1 MRSDVGVT
9 CPLSQAQWSWWLA
22 QQLHPDVPATVAM
35 YLDLAGDAD
44 LDLLARCTRQ
54 AAAEFESPQVRLIL
68 VDGIPHQFVDSAAP
82 MAFDIVDLTTAPDAV
97 AVALDHMERDH
108 SAPLDPLAPD
118 LTVASIFTISP
129 TRHLLYLRSHHIVLD
144 GMGAAALLTRTGDL
158 YRTALLTRTGDLYRT
173 ALRETSAVVE
183 SPSRAAG
190 SDRRPLSVAQLL
202 DEDRAYRA
210 SSRAEADRAYWRQ
223 QLTQVGEPVSL
234 ARRAA
239 APAPRP
245 HQVSTTL
252 DAATVRQ
259 LADAKARHGATF
271 PELVIAA
278 FGCYLARMTGSAE
291 VTLTIPVTA
300 RPTAVLR
307 RSAGSMS
314 NVVPLR
320 LSGLDDII
328 VGAVIA
334 QVRAAVIGALRH
346 QRHRHE
352 DIRGDHPTLR
362 EGFGPVVNTLA
373 FTEPLHMGPLSGQ
386 VRLLALGPVT
396 DLHVNGYQIGPDE
409 VSIDFQANPAR
420 YSHDAVLTHHGT
432 FLTYF
437 THFLTAHPHDPIT
450 MHAAAADSMRPS
462 NQLSPSSIRPDAPTR
477 TLYELLR
484 SALSTPDCL
493 PLSPPNPLIGS
504 KPSTPQ
510 PDCPPLTTQ
519 VTPPPSV
526 DTLLPAPQAVAS
538 PPTQPTRQDTAGDNA
553 TRGATYSSVALQD
566 RDRTLTYSELDEI
579 SSRWARALLA
589 RGAGPGIFVVVA
601 IPRSL
606 ESVVALWAVAK
617 TGACFVPVDPD
628 EPANRLST
636 IIARCGAPLGV
647 TVSWVSVGC
656 DAITW
661 LAIDDPAEANRYP
674 GTPVDDHDRPRPLL
688 PGDPAYVIH
697 TSGTTGTPKGVV
709 VAHHALGDLTGHLLK
724 QYGLQ
729 RDSVL
734 LHSHS
739 ATYDAHLLELLA
751 GFAAGARVVV
761 APPTVVAGPEMA
773 ELIRTTGCT
782 VFQTAPAVLATLSP
796 QQLPTVEVVAIGGE
810 ACPAALMAEW
820 APQVRL
826 FNGYGPTETTIMV
839 TETDA
844 MRPDDAVTVGHPLP
858 GVSAWVL
865 DTRLR
870 QAPVT
875 ARGELYV
882 GGACVA
888 DGYLNDPAATASRF
902 VADPF
907 GDGSRL
913 YRTGDLVGA
922 RPDGEFE
929 FFGRLDAQLE
939 VHGRRIEP
947 AEIEA
952 ALLTEPEIAY
962 AVVTAADAGTAG
974 ARLIGYVA
982 PVPGRHIDTAAV
994 LARLRAALPQA
1005 LVPATLIELDRL
1017 PLGGNGKVVRSALPA
1032 PTITANPTR
1041 PPATELQRLIADRIT
1056 ATLGTP
1062 VGLDDD
1068 FFELG
1073 GNSLLGVLVSSDIAA
1088 ATGVPVTVRWL
1099 YTTPTVAALAE
1110 RIAGFDGHS
1119 GDDDALGTVL
1129 VLRRKGSRPP
1139 LFCVHSAVPLAWCY
1153 AGLTGYLPD
1162 RPVYGLQATEL
1173 TGTPTIDDLVEHYLA
1188 AVLELQP
1195 RGPYHLLGWS
1205 LGGQI
1210 AHALAV
1216 RLRDTGARVGV
1227 LTMLDSVVF
1236 TPEEPP
1242 TPRMRDLLTHLLGD
1256 EPEDAD
1262 AAPDV
1267 TAAEA
1272 AATLASTKTSFGTGL
1287 SASQLERL
1295 HRGYI
1300 AGVRLSH
1307 TYRPARFDGD
1317 LLYFSATRGI
1327 TAMFDG
1333 DMWQPFVTG
1342 EVIEHPVEATHA
1354 QLTNTSVFAYIGPL
1368 LARHLDRV
1376 EEPSEP
1382 ALATTAAEEPW

>member
-1 MRSDVGVT
+1 MFTVRSDVGVT

-35 YLDLAGDAD
+35 YLDLAGEAD

-68 VDGIPHQFVDSAAP
+68 VDGIPNQFVDSAAP
-82 MAFDIVDLTTAPDAV
+82 MAFDIVDLTAAPDAV

-118 LTVASIFTISP
+118 LTVASIFTITP

-158 YRTALLTRTGDLYRT
+158 YRTAL
-173 ALRETSAVVE
+173 RETSAVVG
-183 SPSRAAG
+183 STSRAAR

-210 SSRAEADRAYWRQ
+210 SSRAEADRAYWWQ

-252 DAATVRQ
+252 DAGTVRQ

-271 PELVIAA
+271 PELIIAA
-278 FGCYLARMTGSAE
+278 FGSYLARMTGSAE

-320 LSGLDDII
+320 LSGLDDITA
-328 VGAVIA
+328 GAVIA

-352 DIRGDHPTLR
+352 DIRGDHPALR

-373 FTEPLHMGPLSGQ
+373 FTEPLHLGPLSGQ

-420 YSHDAVLTHHGT
+420 YSHDAVLTHHRT

-450 MHAAAADSMRPS
+450 MHAAAANSLQSRNP
-462 NQLSPSSIRPDAPTR
+462 LSPDPIRPKAPTR
-477 TLYELLR
+477 TLSELLR
-484 SALSTPDCL
+484 SALSTPDCV

-519 VTPPPSV
+519 VTPPSV

-538 PPTQPTRQDTAGDNA
+538 PPTQPTRQDTAGADA
-553 TRGATYSSVALQD
+553 TCEATYSSVALQD

-589 RGAGPGIFVVVA
+589 RGAGPGTFVVVV

-617 TGACFVPVDPD
+617 TGACVVPVDPD

-647 TVSWVSVGC
+647 TVSRLSVGC

-709 VAHHALGDLTGHLLK
+709 VAHHALGKLTDYLLK
-724 QYGLQ
+724 QYELN

-761 APPTVVAGPEMA
+761 APPTVVAGQEMA

-820 APQVRL
+820 APRVRL

-844 MRPDDAVTVGHPLP
+844 MHPDGAVTVGHPLP

-888 DGYLNDPAATASRF
+888 DGYLNDPATTASRF

-907 GDGSRL
+907 GDGTRL
-913 YRTGDLVGA
+913 YRTGDLVCA

-962 AVVTAADAGTAG
+962 AVVTAADAGTPG
-974 ARLIGYVA
+974 ARLIGYVV
-982 PVPGRHIDTAAV
+982 PVPRRHVDTAAV
-994 LARLRAALPQA
+994 LARLRATLPQA
-1005 LVPATLIELDRL
+1005 LVPTTLIELDRL

-1032 PTITANPTR
+1032 PTITANPAR

-1129 VLRRKGSRPP
+1129 VLRHKGSRPP

-1153 AGLTGYLPD
+1153 AGLTGYLPG

-1195 RGPYHLLGWS
+1195 HGPYHLLGWS

-1227 LTMLDSVVF
+1227 LTMLDSVVY

-1272 AATLASTKTSFGTGL
+1272 AAILASTKTSFGTGL

-1354 QLTNTSVFAYIGPL
+1354 QLTNTSVFAHIGPL

-1382 ALATTAAEEPW
+1382 VLATTAAEEPW

>member
-1 MRSDVGVT
+1 MFTVRSDVGVT

-35 YLDLAGDAD
+35 YLDLAGEAD

-54 AAAEFESPQVRLIL
+54 AAAEFESPQVRLTL
-68 VDGIPHQFVDSAAP
+68 VGGIPHQFVDSATP
-82 MAFDIVDLTTAPDAV
+82 LAFDIVDLSTAPDAV

-108 SAPLDPLAPD
+108 STPLDPLAPD
-118 LTVASIFTISP
+118 LTVASIFTITP

-158 YRTALLTRTGDLYRT
+158 YRTAL
-173 ALRETSAVVE
+173 RETSAVVE
-183 SPSRAAG
+183 SPSRAAR
-190 SDRRPLSVAQLL
+190 SDRRPLSVSQLL
-202 DEDRAYRA
+202 DDDRAYRA
-210 SSRAEADRAYWRQ
+210 SARAEADRAYWRQ
-223 QLTQVGEPVSL
+223 QLARVGEPVSL

-252 DAATVRQ
+252 DAGTVRQ
-259 LADAKARHGATF
+259 LVNAKARHGATF

-278 FGCYLARMTGSAE
+278 FGCYLARMTGGAE

-300 RPTAVLR
+300 RPTAALR

-320 LSGLDDII
+320 LSGLDDIT

-373 FTEPLHMGPLSGQ
+373 FTEPLHLGPLSGQ

-420 YSHDAVLTHHGT
+420 YSHDAVLTHHRT

-450 MHAAAADSMRPS
+450 MHAPTADSRRSP
-462 NQLSPSSIRPDAPTR
+462 NQLSPSSIRPNAPTR
-477 TLYELLR
+477 TLSELLC

-493 PLSPPNPLIGS
+493 PP
-504 KPSTPQ
+504 
-510 PDCPPLTTQ
+510 Q
-519 VTPPPSV
+519 VTPP
-526 DTLLPAPQAVAS
+526 PQAVAS

-553 TRGATYSSVALQD
+553 ACEATYSSVALQD

-589 RGAGPGIFVVVA
+589 RGAGPGTFVVVA

-606 ESVVALWAVAK
+606 ESVVALWTVAK
-617 TGACFVPVDPD
+617 TGACFVPIDPD

-709 VAHHALGDLTGHLLK
+709 VAHHALGDLTDYLLK
-724 QYGLQ
+724 RYALK

-761 APPTVVAGPEMA
+761 APPTVVAGQEMA
-773 ELIRTTGCT
+773 ELIRATGCT

-796 QQLPTVEVVAIGGE
+796 EQLPTVEVVAIGGE
-810 ACPAALMAEW
+810 ACPAALMVEW
-820 APQVRL
+820 ATRVRL

-922 RPDGEFE
+922 RPDGKFE

-939 VHGRRIEP
+939 IHGRRIEP

-962 AVVTAADAGTAG
+962 AVVTAADASTPG
-974 ARLIGYVA
+974 ARLIGYVV
-982 PVPGRHIDTAAV
+982 PVPGRHVDTAAV

-1041 PPATELQRLIADRIT
+1041 PPATELQRLIADRIA
-1056 ATLGTP
+1056 ATLGSP

-1354 QLTNTSVFAYIGPL
+1354 QLTNTSVFAHIGPL

-1376 EEPSEP
+1376 EKPSEP

>member
-1 MRSDVGVT
+1 MSTHGGVFTVRSDVGVT

-35 YLDLAGDAD
+35 YLDLAGEAD
-44 LDLLARCTRQ
+44 LDLLTRCTRQ
-54 AAAEFESPQVRLIL
+54 AAAEFESPRVRLTL
-68 VDGIPHQFVDSAAP
+68 VDGVPHQFVDSATP
-82 MAFDIVDLTTAPDAV
+82 LTFDIVDLTTAPDAV

-118 LTVASIFTISP
+118 LTVASIFTITP

-144 GMGAAALLTRTGDL
+144 GMGAAALL
-158 YRTALLTRTGDLYRT
+158 ARTGDLYRT
-173 ALRETSAVVE
+173 ALRQTSAVDE
-183 SPSRAAG
+183 TRSRATK
-190 SDRRPLSVAQLL
+190 SDQRPLTVARLL

-210 SSRAEADRAYWRQ
+210 SSRAEADRAFWRQ
-223 QLTQVGEPVSL
+223 QLAQVGEPVSL
-234 ARRAA
+234 ARRTA

-245 HQVSTTL
+245 HQVNATL
-252 DAATVRQ
+252 DAETVRQ

-271 PELVIAA
+271 PELIIAA
-278 FGCYLARMTGSAE
+278 FAGYLARMTGSAE

-320 LSGLDDII
+320 LSGLDDIT

-373 FTEPLHMGPLSGQ
+373 FTEPLHLGPLSGQ

-420 YSHDAVLTHHGT
+420 YSYDAVLTHHRT

-450 MHAAAADSMRPS
+450 MHAPTADSMRSP
-462 NQLSPSSIRPDAPTR
+462 NQSSPSSMRSNAPTR
-477 TLYELLR
+477 TLSELLC
-484 SALSTPDCL
+484 SALATPDRL
-493 PLSPPNPLIGS
+493 PP
-504 KPSTPQ
+504 
-510 PDCPPLTTQ
+510 Q
-519 VTPPPSV
+519 VTPPPRV
-526 DTLLPAPQAVAS
+526 GALLPAPQAVAS
-538 PPTQPTRQDTAGDNA
+538 PSTPPTRQARDTAGDTA
-553 TRGATYSSVALQD
+553 PAEATYSSVALQD

-589 RGAGPGIFVVVA
+589 RGAGPATFVLVA

-628 EPANRLST
+628 EPANRLAT

-661 LAIDDPAEANRYP
+661 LAIDDPVEANRYP
-674 GTPVDDHDRPRPLL
+674 GTPVGDHDRPRPLL

-709 VAHHALGDLTGHLLK
+709 VAHHALGDLTDYLLK
-724 QYGLQ
+724 QYGLKQ
-729 RDSVL
+729 DSVL

-761 APPTVVAGPEMA
+761 APPTVVAGQEMA
-773 ELIRTTGCT
+773 ELIRTSGCT
-782 VFQTAPAVLATLSP
+782 VLQTAPAVLATLAP

-844 MRPDDAVTVGHPLP
+844 MRPDDSVTVGHPLP

-888 DGYLNDPAATASRF
+888 DGYLNDPAATAARF

-907 GDGSRL
+907 GDGTRL

-962 AVVTAADAGTAG
+962 AVVTVADAGTPG
-974 ARLIGYVA
+974 ARLIGYVV
-982 PVPGRHIDTAAV
+982 PVPGRHVDTAAV
-994 LARLRAALPQA
+994 LARSRAALPQA
-1005 LVPATLIELDRL
+1005 LVPTTLIELDRL

-1032 PTITANPTR
+1032 ATLTANPTR
-1041 PPATELQRLIADRIT
+1041 PPATELQRLLADRIT
-1056 ATLGTP
+1056 ATLGTT

-1110 RIAGFDGHS
+1110 RIATFDGH

-1153 AGLTGYLPD
+1153 AGVTGYLPD

-1173 TGTPTIDDLVEHYLA
+1173 TGTPSIDDLVEHYLA
-1188 AVLELQP
+1188 VVLELQP

-1256 EPEDAD
+1256 EPDDAD

-1272 AATLASTKTSFGTGL
+1272 AAVLASTKTSFGTGL

-1354 QLTNTSVFAYIGPL
+1354 QLTNTSVFAHIGPL

-1376 EEPSEP
+1376 EGPSEP

>member
-1 MRSDVGVT
+1 MFTVRSDVGVT

-22 QQLHPDVPATVAM
+22 QQLHPEVPATVAM
-35 YLDLAGDAD
+35 YLDLTGAAD
-44 LDLLARCTRQ
+44 LDLLVRCTRQ
-54 AAAEFESPQVRLIL
+54 AAAEFESPHVRLTL
-68 VDGIPHQFVDSAAP
+68 VDGIPHQFVDSATP
-82 MAFDIVDLTTAPDAV
+82 LAFDIVDLSTAPDAV

-118 LTVASIFTISP
+118 LTVASIFIITP

-144 GMGAAALLTRTGDL
+144 GMGAAALL
-158 YRTALLTRTGDLYRT
+158 ARTGDLYRT
-173 ALRETSAVVE
+173 ALRETSALDE
-183 SPSRAAG
+183 SQHAAPQPSRAAK
-190 SDRRPLSVAQLL
+190 SDQRPLTVAQLL
-202 DEDRAYRA
+202 EEDRVYKA
-210 SSRAEADRAYWRQ
+210 SSRADADRSYWRQ
-223 QLTQVGEPVSL
+223 QLTRVGEPVSL
-234 ARRAA
+234 TRRAA

-245 HQVSTTL
+245 HQVNTTL
-252 DAATVRQ
+252 DAGTVRQ

-278 FGCYLARMTGSAE
+278 FAGYLARMTGSAE

-320 LSGLDDII
+320 LSGLDDIT

-373 FTEPLHMGPLSGQ
+373 FTEPLHLGPLSGQ

-450 MHAAAADSMRPS
+450 MHAPTAASMRSP
-462 NQLSPSSIRPDAPTR
+462 NRLSPNAVRPNTASR
-477 TLYELLR
+477 TLPELLR
-484 SALSTPDCL
+484 SALSTP
-493 PLSPPNPLIGS
+493 PRA
-504 KPSTPQ
+504 
-510 PDCPPLTTQ
+510 
-519 VTPPPSV
+519 
-526 DTLLPAPQAVAS
+526 DTLRPAPQADTS
-538 PPTQPTRQDTAGDNA
+538 PPTQSTRYAPPTAGNNA
-553 TRGATYSSVALQD
+553 TCESAYSAVALQD
-566 RDRTLTYSELDEI
+566 RDRTLSYSELDEI

-589 RGAGPGIFVVVA
+589 RGAGPGAFVVVA

-636 IIARCGAPLGV
+636 IIARCGARLGV

-656 DAITW
+656 DALTW

-674 GTPVDDHDRPRPLL
+674 GTPVGDHDRPRPLL
-688 PGDPAYVIH
+688 SGDPAYVIH

-709 VAHHALGDLTGHLLK
+709 VAHHALGDLTDYLLK
-724 QYGLQ
+724 QYGLN
-729 RDSVL
+729 RDSIL

-761 APPTVVAGPEMA
+761 APPTVVAGQEMA
-773 ELIRTTGCT
+773 ELIRATGCT
-782 VFQTAPAVLATLSP
+782 IFQTAPAVLATLSP
-796 QQLPTVEVVAIGGE
+796 EQLPTVEVVAIGGE

-820 APQVRL
+820 ATRVRL

-844 MRPDDAVTVGHPLP
+844 MRPDGAVTVGHPLP

-888 DGYLNDPAATASRF
+888 DGYLNDPTATASRF

-913 YRTGDLVGA
+913 YRTGDLVSV

-952 ALLTEPEIAY
+952 TLLTEPEIAY
-962 AVVTAADAGTAG
+962 AVVTVADAGTPG
-974 ARLIGYVA
+974 ARLIGYVV
-982 PVPGRHIDTAAV
+982 PVPGRHVDTAAV

-1005 LVPATLIELDRL
+1005 LVPTSLIELERL

-1032 PTITANPTR
+1032 PTITTNPTR
-1041 PPATELQRLIADRIT
+1041 PPATELQRLIADRIA

-1099 YTTPTVAALAE
+1099 YTSPTVQALAE
-1110 RIAGFDGHS
+1110 RITTFDGHS

-1129 VLRRKGSRPP
+1129 VLRRRGSRPP

-1153 AGLTGYLPD
+1153 AGLAGYLPD

-1173 TGTPTIDDLVEHYLA
+1173 TGAPTIDDLVEHYLA
-1188 AVLELQP
+1188 AILELRP
-1195 RGPYHLLGWS
+1195 DGPYHLLGWS

-1227 LTMLDSVVF
+1227 LTMLDSVVY

-1256 EPEDAD
+1256 EPDDAD
-1262 AAPDV
+1262 AAPEV
-1267 TAAEA
+1267 TATEA
-1272 AATLASTKTSFGTGL
+1272 AAILASTKTSFGTGL

-1295 HRGYI
+1295 HRGYL

-1317 LLYFSATRGI
+1317 LLYFSATRGV
-1327 TAMFDG
+1327 TAMFDA

-1342 EVIEHPVEATHA
+1342 EVVEHPVEATHA
-1354 QLTNTSVFAYIGPL
+1354 QLTNTSVLAHIGPL

-1382 ALATTAAEEPW
+1382 ALATTAADEPW

>member
-1 MRSDVGVT
+1 MRSDVGIT

-35 YLDLAGDAD
+35 YLDLAGEAD
-44 LDLLARCTRQ
+44 LDLLVRCTRR
-54 AAAEFESPQVRLIL
+54 AAAELESPQVRFTL
-68 VDGIPHQFVDSAAP
+68 VDGVPHQFVDPTAP
-82 MAFDIVDLTTAPDAV
+82 FPFDIVDLTTLPDPV

-108 SAPLDPLAPD
+108 SAPLDPLSPL
-118 LTVASIFTISP
+118 LTVASLFTIAP

-144 GMGAAALLTRTGDL
+144 GVGAAALLTRTGDL
-158 YRTALLTRTGDLYRT
+158 YRAASPERQVSASASSMPRATARHEPEPSDGAAKHTT
-173 ALRETSAVVE
+173 AQRG
-183 SPSRAAG
+183 RAAEASRG
-190 SDRRPLSVAQLL
+190 PLTVAQLL
-202 DEDRAYRA
+202 DEDRAYRS
-210 SSRAEADRAYWRQ
+210 SSRAASDREYWRQ
-223 QLTQVGEPVSL
+223 QLTGVGEPVSL
-234 ARRAA
+234 TRRVA
-239 APAPRP
+239 APATRP

-252 DAATVRQ
+252 DAGAVR
-259 LADAKARHGATF
+259 LLTEAKARHGATF

-320 LSGLDDII
+320 LSGLDDIT

-352 DIRGDHPTLR
+352 DIRADHPTLR

-373 FTEPLHMGPLSGQ
+373 FTEPLHLGPLSGQ

-396 DLHVNGYQIGPDE
+396 DLHVNGVQIGPDE

-420 YSHDAVLTHHGT
+420 YSHDAVLTHHHT

-450 MHAAAADSMRPS
+450 IDDPAADSAMR
-462 NQLSPSSIRPDAPTR
+462 SPNRVFPKAIRPNTPTR
-477 TLYELLR
+477 TLPELLR
-484 SALSTPDCL
+484 SALSTTDNPAAAPVRQRLGPGPATTDRSSSDRA
-493 PLSPPNPLIGS
+493 PRSPHA
-504 KPSTPQ
+504 
-510 PDCPPLTTQ
+510 PPE
-519 VTPPPSV
+519 
-526 DTLLPAPQAVAS
+526 
-538 PPTQPTRQDTAGDNA
+538 PTRRSRDTAGDRA
-553 TRGATYSSVALQD
+553 TREAAYSSVALQD
-566 RDRTLTYSELDEI
+566 RDRTLTYSELDEN

-589 RGAGPGIFVVVA
+589 RGVGPGTFVVVA

-636 IIARCGAPLGV
+636 VVARCGAPVGV

-661 LAIDDPAEANRYP
+661 LAIDDPAEANRYS
-674 GTPVDDHDRPRPLL
+674 GTPVGDHDRPRPLL

-709 VAHHALGDLTGHLLK
+709 VAHHALGYLTDYLLK
-724 QYGLQ
+724 QYGLD

-761 APPTVVAGPEMA
+761 APPTVVAGQEMA

-796 QQLPTVEVVAIGGE
+796 QQLPAVEVVAIGGE
-810 ACPAALMAEW
+810 VCPAALMAEW

-844 MRPDDAVTVGHPLP
+844 MRPGGAVTVGQPLP
-858 GVSAWVL
+858 GVSTWVL

-870 QAPVT
+870 QTPVT

-913 YRTGDLVGA
+913 YRTGDLVCA

-939 VHGRRIEP
+939 VNGRRIEP

-952 ALLTEPEIAY
+952 VLLSEPEIAY
-962 AVVTAADAGTAG
+962 AVVTAADAGTPG
-974 ARLIGYVA
+974 ARLIGYVV
-982 PVPGRHIDTAAV
+982 PVPGKHVDAAAV
-994 LARLRAALPQA
+994 LARSRAALPQA
-1005 LVPATLIELDRL
+1005 LVPSMLIEIDRL
-1017 PLGGNGKVVRSALPA
+1017 PLGGNGKVVRSDLPA

-1041 PPATELQRLIADRIT
+1041 PPTTELQRLIADRIT
-1056 ATLGTP
+1056 TTLGTP

-1099 YTTPTVAALAE
+1099 YTAPTVAALAE
-1110 RIAGFDGHS
+1110 RIATFDGHS
-1119 GDDDALGTVL
+1119 DDDALGTVL

-1188 AVLELQP
+1188 AVLERQP

-1262 AAPDV
+1262 AAPEV

-1272 AATLASTKTSFGTGL
+1272 AAILASTKTSFGTGL

-1333 DMWQPFVTG
+1333 DMWQPFLTG

-1354 QLTNTSVFAYIGPL
+1354 QLTNTSVFAHIGPL
-1368 LARHLDRV
+1368 LAHHLDRV